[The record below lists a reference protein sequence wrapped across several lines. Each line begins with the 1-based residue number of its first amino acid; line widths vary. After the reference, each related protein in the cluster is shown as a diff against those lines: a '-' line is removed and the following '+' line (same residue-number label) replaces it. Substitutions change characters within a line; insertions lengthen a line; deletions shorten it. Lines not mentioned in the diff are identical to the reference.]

1 MPRSGRSGKGEEDG
15 PLKTR
20 SRPGLPAP
28 ESVVSEKTFTSP
40 KGKRYRILRTDETDP
55 YDKPTETESDCDER

>member
-1 MPRSGRSGKGEEDG
+1 MPRPGRSGKGEG
-15 PLKTR
+15 PPEAP